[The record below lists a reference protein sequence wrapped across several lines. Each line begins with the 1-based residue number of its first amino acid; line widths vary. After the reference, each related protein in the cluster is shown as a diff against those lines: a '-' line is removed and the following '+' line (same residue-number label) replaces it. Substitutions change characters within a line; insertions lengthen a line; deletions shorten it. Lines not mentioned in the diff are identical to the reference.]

1 MCQMTQILQHF
12 LNCAPNDGQD
22 KTGQERTQQRA
33 GMTYGVLYFVLEM
46 SRVTSLKAP
55 TMKSAVHDKV
65 PRPGKIAESAER
77 AHLESIISA
86 GTSA

>member
-1 MCQMTQILQHF
+1 
-12 LNCAPNDGQD
+12 
-22 KTGQERTQQRA
+22 
-33 GMTYGVLYFVLEM
+33 MTYGVLYFVLEM

>member
-12 LNCAPNDGQD
+12 LNCAPCPEGQD
-22 KTGQERTQQRA
+22 KTGQERA